1 MNSHLSDE
9 QLARFND
16 GELAAG
22 DVAHMEACEH
32 CAGRLREMASAV
44 AAYIEYRDTVRAP
57 LLPPPPQSWP
67 TLDTLIARNASNSR
81 LKLLRWWPRLA
92 IAAACAAIIA
102 LILQQTILQK
112 TLDRPSTRASE
123 LLARSAMVITPG
135 GRLIS
140 LRSGGRTFI
149 RPAVLGTDA
158 PGQSDAGKHLRSLF
172 VAAHYSW
179 RDPLSA
185 RSFRDWRNGL
195 RDKRDSVSVIRQ
207 SGKEGWYRVRTDSSA
222 GVLQSASITLRAA
235 DLYPMDETF
244 AFRGEEPLELTDA
257 PVSAPESAA
266 KPQHVQESRTEVSAG
281 PEDILHV
288 LAALDAI
295 GADVED
301 PIDVSQDPGHRQV
314 LVRGSGLAPERK
326 SVIADSLKALPRVV
340 LQLDA
345 GPSAST
351 TTQPSASRKTAER
364 ASADIP
370 PDFRHELEERFGG
383 AVALQQVTDRVLES
397 SASILAR
404 AHALQTLAQNFPPVT
419 AQRMPDRD
427 RDLLRK
433 LQQHHVAELRRVLLG
448 MKSDLQ
454 PLLGASANAPSVANT
469 DWQSAVP
476 SLVAAGQNADDLLNR
491 LLAGSYTQVSGSG
504 LLHDLPSAIQ
514 RLEANVEAQERED
527 R

>member
-1 MNSHLSDE
+1 MSSHLSDE

-22 DVAHMEACEH
+22 DVAHVETCPH
-32 CAGRLREMASAV
+32 CAGRLREMESAM
-44 AAYIEYRDTVRAP
+44 AAYVEYRETVRAP

-67 TLDTLIARNASNSR
+67 ALDTLIARNANGTRS
-81 LKLLRWWPRLA
+81 KLTRWWPRFA
-92 IAAACAAIIA
+92 MAAACAAIIA
-102 LILQQTILQK
+102 LIVHQAVE
-112 TLDRPSTRASE
+112 RPSTRASD
-123 LLARSAMVITPG
+123 LLTRSAMVILPE
-135 GRLIS
+135 GRLIA
-140 LRSGGRTFI
+140 LRSGDRTFI
-149 RPAVLGTDA
+149 RPAVLATDA
-158 PGQSDAGKHLRSLF
+158 PPEGPAGNHLRSLF

-185 RSFRDWRNGL
+185 RSFREWRDGL
-195 RDKRDSVSVIRQ
+195 PEKRDSVSVIRQ
-207 SGKEGWYRVRTDSSA
+207 SGKEGWYRVRTDSGS

-235 DLYPMDETF
+235 DLYPTDETF
-244 AFRGEEPLELTDA
+244 AFQGEEPLELTDA
-257 PVSAPESAA
+257 PATAPESAA
-266 KPQHVQESRTEVSAG
+266 KPQHAQELPAEILAS
-281 PEDILHV
+281 PEDTLHV

-301 PIDVSQDPGHRQV
+301 PIDVSEDPERRYV
-314 LVRGSGLAPERK
+314 VVRGSGLAAERK
-326 SVIADSLKALPRVV
+326 SMIAEALKPLPRVM

-345 GPSAST
+345 GASSVSATQSASGKST
-351 TTQPSASRKTAER
+351 ER

-370 PDFRHELEERFGG
+370 PDFRRQLEEHFGG
-383 AVALQQVTDRVLES
+383 AVALQQVTDRVLEA

-404 AHALQTLAQNFPPVT
+404 AHALQTLAQNFPPAT

-433 LQQHHVAELRRVLLG
+433 LQRHHAAELRRVLLR

-454 PLLGASANAPSVANT
+454 PLLGAAANAPSVPT
-469 DWQSAVP
+469 PDWQSAVP
-476 SLVAAGQNADDLLNR
+476 ALVAAGQNADDLLNH
-491 LLAGSYTQVSGSG
+491 LLAGSYTQASGSD

-514 RLEANVEAQERED
+514 RLEANVQAQELGD

>member
-1 MNSHLSDE
+1 MDSHLSDE

-22 DVAHMEACEH
+22 DVAHVEACSQ
-32 CAGRLREMASAV
+32 CAGRLREMERTV

-57 LLPPPPQSWP
+57 LLPAPPLAWS
-67 TLDTLIARNASNSR
+67 TLNALIVRNADRNRS
-81 LKLLRWWPRLA
+81 KVLRWWPRLA
-92 IAAACAAIIA
+92 MAAACAAIIA
-102 LILQQTILQK
+102 FIVH
-112 TLDRPSTRASE
+112 RSVEPSTRADE
-123 LLARSAMVITPG
+123 LLARSAIVILPEA
-135 GRLIS
+135 RLIS
-140 LRSGGRTFI
+140 LRSGDRTFI
-149 RPAVLGTDA
+149 RPAVLATDA
-158 PGQSDAGKHLRSLF
+158 PDENLAGNHLRSLF
-172 VAAHYSW
+172 VAANYTW

-207 SGKEGWYRVRTDSSA
+207 NGQERWYRVRTDHPA

-235 DLYPMDETF
+235 DFYPTDETF
-244 AFRGEEPLELTDA
+244 AFQGEEPLELTDA
-257 PVSAPESAA
+257 PASAPESAA
-266 KPQHVQESRTEVSAG
+266 KPQRGQELRTEVAAG
-281 PEDILHV
+281 PEDTLHV

-301 PIDVSQDPGHRQV
+301 PIDVSQDPEHRHV
-314 LVRGSGLAPERK
+314 VVRGSGLAPERK
-326 SVIADSLKALPRVV
+326 SLIAAALKGVPRVV

-345 GPSAST
+345 GPSTSS
-351 TTQPSASRKTAER
+351 TQPSASHKSTER
-364 ASADIP
+364 ASSDIP
-370 PDFRHELEERFGG
+370 PDFRRELEERFGG
-383 AVALQQVTDRVLES
+383 AIALQQVTDRVLES

-404 AHALQTLAQNFPPVT
+404 AHALQTLAQNFPPATV
-419 AQRMPDRD
+419 QRMPDGD

-433 LQQHHVAELRRVLLG
+433 LQRQHSAELRRVLLR

-454 PLLGASANAPSVANT
+454 PLLGASANAPSVAAT

-476 SLVAAGQNADDLLNR
+476 VLVAAGQNADDLLNR
-491 LLAGSYTQVSGSG
+491 LLAGSYTQASGSD

-514 RLEANVEAQERED
+514 RLEANIQAQADKD